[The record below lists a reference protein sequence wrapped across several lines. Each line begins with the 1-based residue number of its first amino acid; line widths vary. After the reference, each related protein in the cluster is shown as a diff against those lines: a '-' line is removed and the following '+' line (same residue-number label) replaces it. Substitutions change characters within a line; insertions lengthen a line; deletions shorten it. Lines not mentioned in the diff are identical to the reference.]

1 MELSA
6 FPNFK
11 LVSNSSIFHSTSNQF
26 HSRYSLSLRHYHYG
40 FRCRNSKQVPQIRMC
55 SEKLPLSNGYGGVEI
70 RETNSDFVEVIAIG
84 GRKDAVL
91 DFCFN
96 SQFQLSS
103 LRFWNVIVKDSQE
116 AQLQQRPT
124 KEEPCSGI
132 VKAPV
137 FMKSCSKTIV
147 LVASAGYGSDHTVAV
162 DIFETVRSTNG
173 LTVAVVLKPFSFE
186 GLRRK
191 DEVNALMGKLK
202 KNTNLLIEIDIDAL
216 LKKDLLT
223 LDEAMKT
230 ANDAVL
236 LAIKAIS
243 VLKSEIHRKFID
255 RLHNSMKEASNSEI
269 IKILECYK
277 EARIGFGAA
286 YNIKT
291 SILQSIFDSPFL
303 GASLKDPNSAVICII
318 ACSEPINDSDK
329 AVFLRT
335 FRQTTEYTRDI
346 IISTVLEPDVE
357 PNLLITTVLT
367 LGSLTVQQ
375 PSPNGGILS
384 KLALHFPLV
393 FSFWGRHSVQ
403 QNVSGKE
410 DAVSSHE
417 MMRSYSIDE
426 RENIVIP
433 STVNDRFD
441 KQYPELEPDAS
452 NNSSKLSVSRD
463 SEKNEDSFDNIANS
477 PIPYDSINE
486 EGECAFQRE
495 QLGNWNLGPG
505 FEVAKE
511 WAQEREADVTPVVD
525 SLSIFHL
532 PVGVRPSEELKDSLE
547 ISFMS
552 KKHEPD
558 SGVEAVKEF
567 TSSLLKP
574 KHANSNKPKKH
585 GVLSVRAASML
596 EAERDLSMKWS
607 PVVEIQYRGG
617 RYKGRC
623 QGGLPE
629 GKGRLVLRDGN
640 IYDGS
645 WHSGKRSGAG
655 TFYFKNGDMFQGS
668 WRDDA
673 MHGKGWF
680 YFHTGDRWFANFWKG
695 KANGEGRFYTKSGDA
710 FFGNFKDGW
719 RHGQFLCVNA
729 NGTRYT
735 ENWEHGVLLDSK
747 PLDR

>member
-6 FPNFK
+6 FPTFK
-11 LVSNSSIFHSTSNQF
+11 PLSNSLPYQF
-26 HSRYSLSLRHYHYG
+26 PCRCSLSLRHCDYA
-40 FRCRNSKQVPQIRMC
+40 FRRNRNSKPFLQIRMC
-55 SEKLPLSNGYGGVEI
+55 TEKVPSNGYGGIDVG
-70 RETNSDFVEVIAIG
+70 ETKSDFVEVIAIG

-91 DFCFN
+91 DFCLN
-96 SQFQLSS
+96 SPFQLSS

-116 AQLQQRPT
+116 VQLQQRST
-124 KEEPCSGI
+124 KEEPYPGI
-132 VKAPV
+132 VEPPV

-147 LVASAGYGSDHTVAV
+147 LVASAGYGPDHTVVV

-186 GLRRK
+186 GIRRI
-191 DEVNALMGKLK
+191 DEIKALMGKLK
-202 KNTNLLIEIDIDAL
+202 ENTNLLIEIDIDAL

-243 VLKSEIHRKFID
+243 VLKSEMHKKFID
-255 RLHNSMKEASNSEI
+255 TLNSSMKETCNSEI

-291 SILQSIFDSPFL
+291 SILQSIFDCPFL
-303 GASLKDPNSAVICII
+303 GVSLKDPNSVVICIV
-318 ACSEPINDSDK
+318 ACSEPINDSDV

-335 FRQTTEYTRDI
+335 FRETTEYTRDI
-346 IISTVLEPDVE
+346 IISTVIEPDVE

-367 LGSLTVQQ
+367 LGLTAQQ
-375 PSPNGGILS
+375 PSQNGGILS
-384 KLALHFPLV
+384 KLALHFPRV
-393 FSFWGRHSVQ
+393 FSFWGRQSQ
-403 QNVSGKE
+403 QQIVSGKE

-417 MMRSYSIDE
+417 MIRSYDSDEGENRITPSIVDQ
-426 RENIVIP
+426 
-433 STVNDRFD
+433 RFD
-441 KQYPELEPDAS
+441 KDYTQLEPDVS
-452 NNSSKLSVSRD
+452 NNSSKLSASRD
-463 SEKNEDSFDNIANS
+463 SEINEDLFDTIANC
-477 PIPYDSINE
+477 PIPYESINE
-486 EGECAFQRE
+486 EGDSAFQRE
-495 QLGNWNLGPG
+495 QLGKWNLGPG

-511 WAQEREADVTPVVD
+511 WAQEREADATPMVD
-525 SLSIFHL
+525 NLSIFHL
-532 PVGVRPSEELKDSLE
+532 PVGVRPSEELKDC
-547 ISFMS
+547 
-552 KKHEPD
+552 
-558 SGVEAVKEF
+558 
-567 TSSLLKP
+567 
-574 KHANSNKPKKH
+574 H

-596 EAERDLSMKWS
+596 EAERDLSTKWS

-629 GKGRLVLRDGN
+629 GKGRLVLQDGN
-640 IYDGS
+640 IYDGL
-645 WHSGKRSGAG
+645 WHSGKKSGPG

-668 WRDDA
+668 WRDDV

-719 RHGQFLCVNA
+719 RHGQFFCVNA

-735 ENWEHGVLLDSK
+735 ETWEHGVLLDSK
-747 PLDR
+747 CLESIDD

>member
-6 FPNFK
+6 FPTFK
-11 LVSNSSIFHSTSNQF
+11 PLSNSLPYQF
-26 HSRYSLSLRHYHYG
+26 PCRCSLSLRHCDYA
-40 FRCRNSKQVPQIRMC
+40 FRRNRNSKPFLQIRMC
-55 SEKLPLSNGYGGVEI
+55 TEKVPSNGYGGIDVG
-70 RETNSDFVEVIAIG
+70 ETKSDFVEVIAIG

-91 DFCFN
+91 DFCLN
-96 SQFQLSS
+96 SPFQLSS

-116 AQLQQRPT
+116 VQLQQRST
-124 KEEPCSGI
+124 KEEPYPGI
-132 VKAPV
+132 VEPPV

-147 LVASAGYGSDHTVAV
+147 LVASAGYGPDHTVVV

-186 GLRRK
+186 GIRRI
-191 DEVNALMGKLK
+191 DEIKALMGKLK
-202 KNTNLLIEIDIDAL
+202 ENTNLLIEIDIDAL

-243 VLKSEIHRKFID
+243 VLKSEMHKKFID
-255 RLHNSMKEASNSEI
+255 TLNSSMKETCNSEI

-291 SILQSIFDSPFL
+291 SILQSIFDCPFL
-303 GASLKDPNSAVICII
+303 GVSLKDPNSVVICIV
-318 ACSEPINDSDK
+318 ACSEPINDSDV

-335 FRQTTEYTRDI
+335 FRETTEYTRDI
-346 IISTVLEPDVE
+346 IISTVIEPDVE

-367 LGSLTVQQ
+367 LGSLTAQQ
-375 PSPNGGILS
+375 PSQNGGILS
-384 KLALHFPLV
+384 KLALHFPRV
-393 FSFWGRHSVQ
+393 FSFWGRQSQ
-403 QNVSGKE
+403 QQIVSGKE

-417 MMRSYSIDE
+417 MIRSYDSDEGENRITPSIVDQ
-426 RENIVIP
+426 
-433 STVNDRFD
+433 RFD
-441 KQYPELEPDAS
+441 KDYTQLEPDVS
-452 NNSSKLSVSRD
+452 NNSSKLSASRD
-463 SEKNEDSFDNIANS
+463 SEINEDLFDTIANC
-477 PIPYDSINE
+477 PIPYESINE
-486 EGECAFQRE
+486 EGDSAFQRE
-495 QLGNWNLGPG
+495 QLGKWNLGPG

-511 WAQEREADVTPVVD
+511 WAQEREADATPMVD
-525 SLSIFHL
+525 NLSIFHL
-532 PVGVRPSEELKDSLE
+532 PVGVRPSEELKDC
-547 ISFMS
+547 
-552 KKHEPD
+552 
-558 SGVEAVKEF
+558 
-567 TSSLLKP
+567 
-574 KHANSNKPKKH
+574 H

-596 EAERDLSMKWS
+596 EAERDLSTKWS

-629 GKGRLVLRDGN
+629 GKGRLVLQDGN
-640 IYDGS
+640 IYDGL
-645 WHSGKRSGAG
+645 WHSGKKSGPG

-668 WRDDA
+668 WRDDV

-719 RHGQFLCVNA
+719 RHGQFFCVNA

-735 ENWEHGVLLDSK
+735 ETWEHGVLLDSK
-747 PLDR
+747 CLESIDD

>member
-6 FPNFK
+6 FPTFK
-11 LVSNSSIFHSTSNQF
+11 PLSNSLPYQF
-26 HSRYSLSLRHYHYG
+26 PCRCSLSLRHCDYA
-40 FRCRNSKQVPQIRMC
+40 FRRNRNSKPFLQIRMC
-55 SEKLPLSNGYGGVEI
+55 TEKVPSNGYGGIDVG
-70 RETNSDFVEVIAIG
+70 ETKSDFVEVIAIG

-91 DFCFN
+91 DFCLN
-96 SQFQLSS
+96 SPFQLSS

-116 AQLQQRPT
+116 VQLQQRST
-124 KEEPCSGI
+124 KEEPYPGI
-132 VKAPV
+132 VEPPV

-147 LVASAGYGSDHTVAV
+147 LVASAGYGPDHTVVV

-186 GLRRK
+186 GIRRI
-191 DEVNALMGKLK
+191 DEIKALMGKLK
-202 KNTNLLIEIDIDAL
+202 ENTNLLIEIDIDAL

-243 VLKSEIHRKFID
+243 VLKSEMHKKFID
-255 RLHNSMKEASNSEI
+255 TLNSSMKETCNSEI

-291 SILQSIFDSPFL
+291 SILQSIFDCPFL
-303 GASLKDPNSAVICII
+303 GVSLKDPNSVVICIV
-318 ACSEPINDSDK
+318 ACSEPINDSDV

-335 FRQTTEYTRDI
+335 FRETTEYTRDI
-346 IISTVLEPDVE
+346 IISTVIEPDVE

-367 LGSLTVQQ
+367 LGSLTAQQ
-375 PSPNGGILS
+375 PSQNGGILS
-384 KLALHFPLV
+384 KLALHFPRV
-393 FSFWGRHSVQ
+393 FSFWGRQSQ
-403 QNVSGKE
+403 QQIVSGKE

-417 MMRSYSIDE
+417 MIRSYDSDEGENRITPSIVDQ
-426 RENIVIP
+426 
-433 STVNDRFD
+433 RFD
-441 KQYPELEPDAS
+441 KDYTQLEPDVS
-452 NNSSKLSVSRD
+452 NNSSKLSASRD
-463 SEKNEDSFDNIANS
+463 SEINEDLFDTIANC
-477 PIPYDSINE
+477 PIPYESINE
-486 EGECAFQRE
+486 EGDSAFQRE
-495 QLGNWNLGPG
+495 QLGKWNLGPG

-511 WAQEREADVTPVVD
+511 WAQEREADATPMVD
-525 SLSIFHL
+525 NLSIFHL
-532 PVGVRPSEELKDSLE
+532 PVGVRPSEELKDC
-547 ISFMS
+547 
-552 KKHEPD
+552 
-558 SGVEAVKEF
+558 
-567 TSSLLKP
+567 
-574 KHANSNKPKKH
+574 KH

-596 EAERDLSMKWS
+596 EAERDLSTKWS

-629 GKGRLVLRDGN
+629 GKGRLVLQDGN
-640 IYDGS
+640 IYDGL
-645 WHSGKRSGAG
+645 WHSGKKSGPG

-668 WRDDA
+668 WRDDV

-719 RHGQFLCVNA
+719 RHGQFFCVNA

-735 ENWEHGVLLDSK
+735 ETWEHGVLLDSK
-747 PLDR
+747 CLESIDD